1 MYQLNNFVEVVLEFQ
16 ISNKFN
22 FSSREE
28 FTRFM
33 NLPSDSTELT
43 KRKTILV
50 NALKFING

>member
-1 MYQLNNFVEVVLEFQ
+1 MYQLKNFVEVVLEFQ

-43 KRKTILV
+43 KRKNILV